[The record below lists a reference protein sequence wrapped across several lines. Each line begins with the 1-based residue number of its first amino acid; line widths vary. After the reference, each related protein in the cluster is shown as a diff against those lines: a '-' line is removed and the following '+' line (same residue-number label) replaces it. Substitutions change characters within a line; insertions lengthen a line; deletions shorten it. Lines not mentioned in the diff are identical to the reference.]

1 MFTVKEIERAVV
13 DAVAGAYGVDEE
25 TLTMQT
31 SYQVDLET
39 KSLKVV
45 AMIMMTNENLG
56 LEDDDEVEF
65 EDVMNCQTLQD
76 TVDVLVA
83 KYGAE

>member
-31 SYQVDLET
+31 SYQDDLET

-56 LEDDDEVEF
+56 LEDDDDVEF

>member
-31 SYQVDLET
+31 SYQDDLET

-65 EDVMNCQTLQD
+65 EDVNCQTLQD

>member
-1 MFTVKEIERAVV
+1 MFFVKEIERAVV

-25 TLTMQT
+25 TLTMQP
-31 SYQVDLET
+31 SYQDDLAT

>member
-1 MFTVKEIERAVV
+1 
-13 DAVAGAYGVDEE
+13 
-25 TLTMQT
+25 
-31 SYQVDLET
+31 
-39 KSLKVV
+39 
-45 AMIMMTNENLG
+45 MIMMTNENLG

>member
-31 SYQVDLET
+31 SYQDDLET

-65 EDVMNCQTLQD
+65 EDVMNCQTL
-76 TVDVLVA
+76 
-83 KYGAE
+83 

>member
-31 SYQVDLET
+31 SY
-39 KSLKVV
+39 
-45 AMIMMTNENLG
+45 
-56 LEDDDEVEF
+56 
-65 EDVMNCQTLQD
+65 
-76 TVDVLVA
+76 
-83 KYGAE
+83 